1 MKYRRIKTLKL
12 YDIVSTS
19 KKENEGRI
27 GEVDYID
34 GDQIEIEWFRS
45 ECDAYHIDEVRKN
58 FWLAELK

>member
-27 GEVDYID
+27 GEVVYID

-45 ECDAYHIDEVRKN
+45 EYDAYHIDEERKN
-58 FWLAELK
+58 FWLAE